1 MFLVLRWWSLHT
13 KKITAWHSLL
23 EVILGY
29 VCYLCTFQCFLRTF
43 QYFLMKFYVD
53 VLGILWRS
61 LHYFFFHIVSLWGSF
76 WCMFLYFLRKVRYF
90 LIKFCIDICSTTR
103 MVITLKNFIHIIYFS
118 TGGHSGGIFG
128 PTVLVYVP
136 LFLEN
141 PSYFLIEF
149 CIDVFSIT
157 LIVTALKKVFH
168 TISLSLLGAILEYFG
183 AHFESFLMKFSM
195 DVLGSFYFKWC
206 KIFEAST
213 WPISEFDKKL
223 PSCYNI

>member
-1 MFLVLRWWSLHT
+1 MQMFLAYSD
-13 KKITAWHSLL
+13 
-23 EVILGY
+23 G
-29 VCYLCTFQCFLRTF
+29 
-43 QYFLMKFYVD
+43 
-53 VLGILWRS
+53 
-61 LHYFFFHIVSLWGSF
+61 HYTIFFFFHIISLWGSF
-76 WCMFLYFLRKVRYF
+76 WCMFLYFLRIVRYF

-103 MVITLKNFIHIIYFS
+103 MVTTLKFFIHIIYFS
-118 TGGHSGGIFG
+118 AGGPFWGIFG
-128 PTVLVYVP
+128 PIVLVYVP

-183 AHFESFLMKFSM
+183 AHLGYFGAHFESFLMKFSM
-195 DVLGSFYFKWC
+195 DILGSFYFKWC

-213 WPISEFDKKL
+213 
-223 PSCYNI
+223 